1 VKYIDDRREV
11 HGVESICKVLP
22 IAPSTYYEA
31 KRREEDWRRRPPRVR
46 HEEMLGAEIRR
57 VWDENHQVYGAR
69 KVWRQLNRE
78 GIAVA
83 RCTVER
89 LMRSMGLQGAVRG
102 RTTRTTVPNMNASWP
117 LDLVRR
123 EFSSSRPN
131 ELWVADF
138 TFVATWAGFVYVAFV
153 IDVFSR
159 MIVGWRVSSS
169 MSAELTLSLETQCCD
184 DP

>member
-1 VKYIDDRREV
+1 MVNFIDEERGIY
-11 HGVESICKVLP
+11 GVEPICKVLP
-22 IAPSTYYEA
+22 IAPSTYYEVRA
-31 KRREEDWRRRPPRVR
+31 RQADQRRLPPRVQ
-46 HEEMLGAEIRR
+46 HDEVLCVEIRR

-102 RTTRTTVPNMNASWP
+102 RRTRTTIPNINAAWP
-117 LDLVRR
+117 LYLVERK
-123 EFSSSRPN
+123 FSASRPN

-138 TFVATWAGFVYVAFV
+138 TFVATWAGFLYVAFV

-159 MIVGWRVSSS
+159 MIV
-169 MSAELTLSLETQCCD
+169 
-184 DP
+184 